1 MISPIL
7 FIVFNRPEV
16 TKRSFEAIRKAKP
29 PRLYISSD
37 GPRTDRPGE
46 FDLCQSVRKIVQDVD
61 WPCHVYTLFREFN
74 LGPKLAPS
82 EAISWFFA
90 NEKEGVI
97 LEDDVE
103 ALPCFFE
110 YCDEMLAQ
118 YRDNPRV
125 GLISGGNLIS
135 NLTKN
140 LTHSYFFSRY
150 ASIWGWASWARA
162 WNRYDVSMENLSHW
176 KEDGGLKRLSR
187 GNFFVQK
194 FWNSKL
200 EDTKNGKICTWDYQ
214 FNFMLWLHNMVA
226 VIPKNN
232 LTLNIGF
239 GEGATHTGEATPD
252 FICKSNPVQ
261 LDFPLTH
268 AGNVQ
273 LSDVLDGIIEKH
285 IFNISLKSYLRS
297 ELSRFRFLRAL
308 KKKLGY

>member
-16 TKRSFEAIRKAKP
+16 TRRSFEVIRKAKP

-37 GPRTDRPGE
+37 GPRQDRPKE
-46 FDLCQSVRKIVQDVD
+46 LDLCQSVRKIVQDVD
-61 WPCHVYTLFREFN
+61 WPCQVFTLFREFN
-74 LGPKLAPS
+74 LGPKIAPS

-110 YCDEMLAQ
+110 YCDEMLAR
-118 YRDNPRV
+118 YRDNSKV

-135 NLTKN
+135 NHTKN
-140 LTHSYFFSRY
+140 LTQSYFFSRY
-150 ASIWGWASWARA
+150 ASIWGWASWARV
-162 WNRYDVSMENLSHW
+162 WNHYDVSMERLTDW
-176 KEDGGLKRLSR
+176 KDNGGLKRLSR
-187 GNFFVQK
+187 GNFMIQK

-200 EDTKNGKICTWDYQ
+200 EDTKSGKISTWDYQ
-214 FNFMLWLHNMVA
+214 FNFMLWLHNMAA
-226 VIPKNN
+226 VIPRNN

-239 GEGATHTGEATPD
+239 GDDATHTSQTMPD
-252 FICKSNPVQ
+252 FIAKSTPVQ
-261 LDFPLTH
+261 LEFPLTH
-268 AGNVQ
+268 AESVQ
-273 LSDVLDGIIEKH
+273 LDDVLDGIIERT
-285 IFNISLKSYLRS
+285 IFNISLKSCLRS
-297 ELSRFRFLRAL
+297 ELSRFRFLGAL